1 MKLLTENVID
11 LSLQSRS
18 GVHLSEP
25 LKCVQVFL
33 AVGAGEPLGLGA
45 QERPL
50 QAGQS
55 LSQCP
60 LISLPSTSVSVSEI
74 PRETPGD
81 ALQR

>member
-1 MKLLTENVID
+1 MKLLTENVLA

-25 LKCVQVFL
+25 LKRVQVFL
-33 AVGAGEPLGLGA
+33 AVGAGESLGRGA
-45 QERPL
+45 RERPL

-55 LSQCP
+55 LLQRP
-60 LISLPSTSVSVSEI
+60 LVSLPSTSVSVSEI

-81 ALQR
+81 TLQR

>member
-1 MKLLTENVID
+1 MQLLTENVLA

-25 LKCVQVFL
+25 LKRVQVFL
-33 AVGAGEPLGLGA
+33 AVGGEPLGLGA
-45 QERPL
+45 RERPL

-55 LSQCP
+55 LSQRP
-60 LISLPSTSVSVSEI
+60 LVSLPSTSVSVSEI

-81 ALQR
+81 TLQR